1 MFLFITIIH
10 GKYFAKAQNNV
21 HNTAYIRYSVQVHF

>member
-10 GKYFAKAQNNV
+10 GKYFAKAQKNV
-21 HNTAYIRYSVQVHF
+21 HNTTLIRYLVQVHF